1 MPKSRF
7 WPLRMWIGIALAVA
21 FLAGPAVAFAGW
33 NTAPETIENHPT
45 WVYTPDRT
53 AVNGKRALL
62 VVLHGCGQTN
72 TELKDF
78 GNLTGAADEK
88 GVVVA
93 LPGVGDNPFG
103 PGCWNYDLGEDG
115 GHHVADITRLAKT
128 LIGRGALQIDPKAVY
143 VVGVSSGASL
153 SLLLGCAA
161 PDVFAGIGA
170 MEGPSVG
177 SPQAA
182 AVLDGRLIP
191 LTTVSVAIETCKALA
206 GRKSAFF
213 RTQVAN
219 IAYGDMDRNGTKARY
234 YYQRG
239 ATDHPGQ
246 YLFVSTKWSEDN
258 VRALQQIYG
267 TGKLG
272 PETTV
277 QGGGG
282 SERAATA
289 GGHTRIALLVVHDV
303 GHAWPAGTGEPNSA
317 SAGGLWM
324 AQKSLNY
331 PRYIIDWFT
340 RNNLRTGSR

>member
-1 MPKSRF
+1 MFNSR
-7 WPLRMWIGIALAVA
+7 LRRFRISVGLIAALAIVWHGA
-21 FLAGPAVAFAGW
+21 IASAAW
-33 NTAPETIENHPT
+33 NAAPETIENHPT
-45 WVYTPDRT
+45 WIYTPDGT
-53 AVNGKRALL
+53 AANGKRALL
-62 VVLHGCGQTN
+62 LVLHGCGQTN

-78 GNLTGAADEK
+78 GNLAAAADEK
-88 GVVVA
+88 GMVVA
-93 LPGVGDNPFG
+93 IPGVGDNPFG
-103 PGCWNYDLGEDG
+103 PGCWNYDLGLDA
-115 GHHVADITRLAKT
+115 GHHVAEITRLAKT
-128 LIGRGALQIDPKAVY
+128 LIQRSPLRIDANAVY

-177 SPQAA
+177 TPQAA
-182 AVLDGRLIP
+182 AVIDGGLIP
-191 LTTVSVAIETCKALA
+191 QTTVSVAIEKCKALA
-206 GRKSAFF
+206 GGKSGFLH
-213 RTQVAN
+213 TQVAN
-219 IAYGDMDRNGTKARY
+219 IAYGDMDRNGAKARY

-272 PETTV
+272 PETSI

-282 SERAATA
+282 TERTASA
-289 GGHTRIALLVVHDV
+289 GGHPRIALLVVHDV
-303 GHAWPAGTGEPNSA
+303 GHAWPAGTGEPNSV
-317 SAGGLWM
+317 SSGGLWT

-331 PRYIIDWFT
+331 PRYIADWFT
-340 RNNLRTGSR
+340 RNNRRLGSR